1 MMPEQQQR
9 ILGYFIE
16 EAKDHL
22 NTIEQGLLN
31 LQATIED
38 SEMVNEV
45 FRAAHSVKGGAAML
59 GINSMQRTA
68 HRLEDYFKILKESPA
83 KVDRTLESMFLQVF
97 DGLQSLLEELQ
108 GPFGLTEDKAQ
119 EVMQGLE
126 PVFGRL
132 EEHLNTL
139 VAASSPPETAAT
151 VASAATPQTVSASS
165 GRTPKTTTPSSEV
178 SALNLVFKSDVPVH
192 LREMLALFKQ
202 ADTDVSRQALQICCE
217 ALERIGEQFDL
228 DFWCNLTSAA
238 HQAVGN
244 HDQTYRAL
252 APIIIKE
259 LKQAQEQVL
268 AGRAG
273 DIAISD
279 DLQALMPSP
288 IATDE
293 VIDDEL
299 DALLT
304 DAIPASTDS
313 PLDLFE
319 EESPALTAE
328 TDLDWLETPTSAD
341 GDDIGAAD
349 DDFLTSLESFSSSTD
364 DTATVQ
370 LEGANSEEPS
380 VGTSELNSL
389 ADLFEGEMANLESPW
404 EEISEASDTATSNTG
419 PDLSIPDD
427 FSDLLENT
435 LDDDAAA
442 ESHEDLTDLFS
453 SAPVAA
459 GNSAFASDIL
469 ASDTGSEDTAAT
481 DDFDDL
487 FESSPVS
494 SDSDDIFLAAEA
506 NSDEDQ
512 DLDNL
517 LESISSEHSSA
528 YKEELES
535 AIDAGDAL
543 GMEAT
548 FDDLGELFEE
558 GSNADFSADLGDV
571 SLETMSD
578 LVPDNSETP
587 PEAANTIAT
596 GSDELLEDLWG
607 SGEVASDPDPDGE
620 DSDHSDLLFDDIL
633 DPWATE
639 EAEDDIADESALDA
653 LDELWSESQEDA
665 EIEIPVGEPATPATE
680 DEFQGFAD
688 LDLDLSDTADEA
700 SAVEMPLTSNTEAT
714 DDFPDLFEESL
725 EESTDISET
734 ALNFEDIGIL
744 EEAET
749 NSEDLDALLSSSLD
763 ASEVDA
769 EARDLDLDILLSDE
783 LDDVG
788 SGVEVTEPDFS
799 GDLEDVL
806 GDPSVADP
814 LFADADL
821 ADTDLSAMSEAIADN
836 PVPPAHLSDVPYFD
850 DASANDS
857 LFENLPGD
865 SEILGDNLI
874 ENHLD
879 LDDLSEE
886 GLQDTDIAIDLPA
899 ELDDAAPDSQADIF
913 LDIDNDA
920 FINDDTSDID
930 NLFETSGQTESRLDI
945 DDEVALSTDT
955 EAFDDLFGAD
965 DISPVTDE
973 SAAIGA
979 EFAALE
985 TDPVLHDAPSNSA
998 AIEDTTI
1005 DSLGVADNELDNI
1018 FGSGLTE
1025 DIPHES
1031 GLESSGGLEEDFFG
1045 EELQSP
1051 SDVSTQTSTDLLDLD
1066 QDDQLDSSEASPLDA
1081 IGFDDLLN
1089 ASPDAIATAPAETSS
1104 LDDITDFFEEPQQ
1117 SLDTSATVASDDFF
1131 GTPDELNREE
1141 FDNDSHAPDVL
1152 DLEEDALL
1160 GTTDDVFGTPALD
1173 TEVVDLFEDP
1183 APDTEAAIAASPDT
1197 EFPIDAPIDADDLF
1211 GTPAH
1216 DTEVADLFEDADS
1229 DTEAVLDSLTE
1240 TELPIDAP
1248 IDADDLFGTPAH
1260 DTEVADLFEDGD
1272 SDTEAVLD
1280 SLTETELPIDAPI
1293 DADDLF
1299 GTPAH
1304 DTEVADLFEDA
1315 DSDTE
1320 VVLDSL
1326 TETEL
1331 PIDAPIDADDLFGTP
1346 AHDTEVADLFDDADS
1361 DTEAVIDALTDNELP
1376 IDAPVST
1383 RADFL
1388 FEDEAIEGEMA
1399 NLLDDPSLDEEA
1411 IPANNDTVANEAF
1424 ALDNA
1429 NISIPDA
1436 NDLFSEGSLDEEIS
1450 DLFGEIAPASEPE
1463 ATADIA
1469 AIDDGAINLPD
1480 AEQQDTEELF
1490 SEPDLEDIATAFSD
1504 DELQASDLDSALTSA
1519 EITHDFATLVSP
1531 ADEESIAPPTEADTS
1546 LDELDALL
1554 ADEPAEPDASS
1565 DFDELDALLEDSPEE
1580 PPASLT
1586 NSETVDF
1593 DELDSLL
1600 EEDTP
1605 LPSVDSE
1612 SLNASEEDEFSD
1624 LEKLLEEADQTLGG
1638 SSPTI
1643 RAKPGS
1649 RISRRVGTMVDQTM
1663 RVSVKHL
1670 DTLNNLVGEL
1680 VVNRNSLE
1688 QDQDRLRQ
1696 FLDNLQFQVQQLNDV
1711 GQRMRDLY
1719 ERSLLESSLM
1729 SSRQS
1734 LQGSSIP
1741 RVSESHGSGNGGT
1754 VGHATGA
1761 TFDALEMDRF
1771 TGFHT
1776 LSQEM
1781 IELIVR
1787 VRESASD
1794 IGYTVE
1800 SSDQI
1805 TRQFRQVTTQLQ
1817 EGLNKARMVPF
1828 AQTADRLPR
1837 AVRDI
1842 SLKCGKEARLIVEG
1856 RDTLIDKMILE
1867 RLYDPMTHLVNNA
1880 ITHGIE
1886 TPEERSALGKPP
1898 EGAITVRAF
1907 YQGNQTVIYIA
1918 DDGGGI
1924 DPDLVKRKAV
1934 KQGILTPAE
1943 ANSMSVLET
1952 YELLFRPGFSTRDQA
1967 DAFAGRGVGMD
1978 VVRTALSEIRGSIT
1992 IDSEM
1997 GKGTSFTIRL
2007 PLTLSISKALSCL
2020 NNQARIAFP
2029 MDGVEDMFDV
2039 PQDRIQIDE
2048 NEQSSIQWRD
2058 TKLTFQPLAD
2068 LLQFNRSLGRGRVY
2082 GGNQDEDAV
2091 SIVVLRSANTFIG
2104 LQVDR
2109 VLGEQEIV
2117 IKQLEGPVPKPM
2129 GIAGA
2134 TVLGDGRVMPIA
2146 DVLELIDIA
2155 QGRVRREAGS
2165 SLWTQSEEPP
2175 TEELVATKSEP
2186 TVLIVDDSIT
2196 VRELLSMSFNKVGYR
2211 VEQARDGQEAWEK
2224 LRSGLPCDLVFCD
2237 IEMPR
2242 MDGLELLSRLQKDT
2256 ALKRIP
2262 IAMLT
2267 SRGADRHRQM
2277 ALDLGANGYFTKPYL
2292 EEALL
2297 DAAQRMLNGEIL
2309 LKPDSE

>member
-151 VASAATPQTVSASS
+151 VASAATPQTVSAAS

-202 ADTDVSRQALQICCE
+202 ADSDVSRQALQTCCE

-228 DFWCNLTSAA
+228 DCWCNLTSAA

-293 VIDDEL
+293 LIDDEL

-341 GDDIGAAD
+341 SDDIGAAD

-364 DTATVQ
+364 DTETVQ
-370 LEGANSEEPS
+370 LEGASSEEPS

-404 EEISEASDTATSNTG
+404 EEISETSDTATSNTG

-435 LDDDAAA
+435 LDDDTTA

-459 GNSAFASDIL
+459 GNNAFASDIL

-487 FESSPVS
+487 FESSPAS

-665 EIEIPVGEPATPATE
+665 EIEVPAGETATPDTE

-688 LDLDLSDTADEA
+688 LDLGLSDIADDA

-734 ALNFEDIGIL
+734 ALNFEDIGIS

-788 SGVEVTEPDFS
+788 SGVEVTDPDFS

-814 LFADADL
+814 LFANADL

-836 PVPPAHLSDVPYFD
+836 PMPPAHLSDVPYFD
-850 DASANDS
+850 EASANDS

-899 ELDDAAPDSQADIF
+899 ELDNAAPDSQADIF

-930 NLFETSGQTESRLDI
+930 NLFETSGQTESGLDL

-965 DISPVTDE
+965 DISLVTDE
-973 SAAIGA
+973 SEAIGA

-1005 DSLGVADNELDNI
+1005 DSLGIADNELDNI

-1051 SDVSTQTSTDLLDLD
+1051 SDVSPQTSTDLLDLD

-1089 ASPDAIATAPAETSS
+1089 ASPDAIETAPAETSS

-1117 SLDTSATVASDDFF
+1117 PLDTSATVASDDFF

-1160 GTTDDVFGTPALD
+1160 GTTDDLFGTPALD
-1173 TEVVDLFEDP
+1173 TEVVDLFDDL
-1183 APDTEAAIAASPDT
+1183 APDTEAAIAASTDT
-1197 EFPIDAPIDADDLF
+1197 ELPIDAPVDADDLFGTPVHDTEVTDLFEDADSDTEVVLDALTETELPIDAPIDADDLF

-1248 IDADDLFGTPAH
+1248 
-1260 DTEVADLFEDGD
+1260 
-1272 SDTEAVLD
+1272 
-1280 SLTETELPIDAPI
+1280 
-1293 DADDLF
+1293 
-1299 GTPAH
+1299 
-1304 DTEVADLFEDA
+1304 
-1315 DSDTE
+1315 
-1320 VVLDSL
+1320 
-1326 TETEL
+1326 
-1331 PIDAPIDADDLFGTP
+1331 
-1346 AHDTEVADLFDDADS
+1346 
-1361 DTEAVIDALTDNELP
+1361 
-1376 IDAPVST
+1376 VST

-1388 FEDEAIEGEMA
+1388 FEDEDVEGEMA
-1399 NLLDDPSLDEEA
+1399 NLLDDPSLDAEA
-1411 IPANNDTVANEAF
+1411 IPTNDDTIADAAF

-1429 NISIPDA
+1429 NIPIPDA

-1450 DLFGEIAPASEPE
+1450 DLFGEIAPASETE
-1463 ATADIA
+1463 AAAGIA
-1469 AIDDGAINLPD
+1469 AIDDDVINLSD
-1480 AEQQDTEELF
+1480 TEQQGTEELF
-1490 SEPDLEDIATAFSD
+1490 SEPDLDDIATAFSD
-1504 DELQASDLDSALTSA
+1504 DELQTSDLDSALASA
-1519 EITHDFATLVSP
+1519 EITHDFENLVSP
-1531 ADEESIAPPTEADTS
+1531 GDEESIAPSTEADTS

-1554 ADEPAEPDASS
+1554 ADEPAEPDTSS

-1580 PPASLT
+1580 QPASLT
-1586 NSETVDF
+1586 NSETVEF

-1605 LPSVDSE
+1605 FPSVDSE
-1612 SLNASEEDEFSD
+1612 SSNASEEDEFSD

-1734 LQGSSIP
+1734 FQGSSIP
-1741 RVSESHGSGNGGT
+1741 RVSDSHGSGNGGT

-2039 PQDRIQIDE
+2039 PQDRIQVDE